1 MKKLLSILLALVMIL
16 SLATTVFA
24 ADDTTGGEESVTGT
38 ITIDNPVADATYTAY
53 MMFELES
60 YASSDKNAAH
70 SYKVAAGW
78 EEFVRQADA
87 ENNITAG
94 EGATLFTVDANGYVI
109 ANAGATGSAI
119 AKAAMDYVDRKA
131 KEGTP
136 LEVAASLP
144 DDEGRYTAEGLTL
157 GYYFVDS
164 SLGALCSLDTT
175 NPSATIQEKNVAHK
189 LEKKV
194 KEGTAWQD
202 KNDAAVGDT
211 VYFKATIT
219 IAGPVYDLVM
229 HDTMDDGLLY
239 AGVTEVTLN
248 ETETETETVAVD
260 SDNYTVTAP
269 VIHCKDETPEDH
281 EHTDDEKHTFDVS
294 FDQDFAK
301 TLKNGDVITVYY
313 SATLNSDAV
322 EQTAE
327 EAEVNKAHLTYEDVY
342 GAEKTVADTTE
353 TYTWKM
359 SVFKFGNN
367 DETKGLAGAK
377 FVLYKNA
384 TTANG
389 ETTYSNP
396 VKVITGTAVDGVDIY
411 KVDSTSNT
419 TEIITGESGK
429 FEIRGLD
436 AGTYY
441 LVEEDA
447 PAGYNELKEA
457 KTVVIN
463 HDGQMNADD
472 KNGDQII
479 EAGEYETEIKV
490 NNNSGTELP
499 ETGGMG
505 TTLIYT
511 MGAILAVGSLILLV
525 VKKRMAAAE

>member
-16 SLATTVFA
+16 SLATTAFA

-78 EEFVRQADA
+78 EDFVRQADA

-144 DDEGRYTAEGLTL
+144 DDEGRYTVDGLAF

-175 NPSATIQEKNVAHK
+175 NPSATIQEKNAAHT
-189 LEKKV
+189 LDKKV
-194 KEGTAWQD
+194 QEGNDWQ
-202 KNDAAVGDT
+202 KQNDANVGDT
-211 VYFKATIT
+211 VNFKATIT
-219 IAGPVYDLVM
+219 IAGPVFDLVM
-229 HDTMDDGLLY
+229 HDTMDDGLTY
-239 AGVTEVTLN
+239 GGVTKVTLN
-248 ETETETETVAVD
+248 ETDTVEGTVD
-260 SDNYTVTAP
+260 SSKYTVRAP
-269 VIHCKDETPEDH
+269 KVHSEDET
-281 EHTDDEKHTFDVS
+281 HTFDVE
-294 FDQDFAK
+294 FEKVFAD
-301 TLKNGDVITVYY
+301 TLVNGDVITVYY
-313 SATLNSDAV
+313 SATLNSNAV
-322 EQTAE
+322 EQTEE
-327 EAEVNKAHLTYEDVY
+327 EAELNKAHLTYKDTNNVEHETEDDI
-342 GAEKTVADTTE
+342 TR

-396 VKVITGTAVDGVDIY
+396 VKVTTGTAVDGVDIY
-411 KVDSTSNT
+411 KVDSASNT

-472 KNGDQII
+472 KNDDQKI

-511 MGAILAVGSLILLV
+511 LGAILAVGSLILLV

>member
-1 MKKLLSILLALVMIL
+1 MGERNLLMKKLLSILLALVMIL
-16 SLATTVFA
+16 SLATTAFA
-24 ADDTTGGEESVTGT
+24 TDGEEETGS
-38 ITIDNPVADATYTAY
+38 ITISNPVDDATYKAY
-53 MMFELES
+53 MMFVLES
-60 YASSDKNAAH
+60 YASSEEGAAH
-70 SYKVAAGW
+70 SYKVADGW
-78 EEFVRQADA
+78 DDFVA
-87 ENNITAG
+87 EGG
-94 EGATLFTVDANGYVI
+94 EGAALFTVDDNGYVT
-109 ANAGATGSAI
+109 ANDDATGSAI
-119 AKAAMDYVDRKA
+119 AEAAMKYVERK
-131 KEGTP
+131 GTA
-136 LEVAASLP
+136 LDVAATLP
-144 DDEGRYTAEGLTL
+144 DNGSYTVGDLAL

-175 NPSATIQEKNVAHK
+175 NPSATIQEKNAAHS
-189 LEKKV
+189 LDKKV
-194 KEGTAWQD
+194 KEGTSWQD
-202 KNDAAVGDT
+202 ENDVNVGDT
-211 VYFKATIT
+211 VEFKATIT
-219 IAGPVYDLVM
+219 IAGPVFDLVM
-229 HDTMDDGLLY
+229 HDTMDDGLTF
-239 AGVTEVTLN
+239 AEVSKVMLN
-248 ETETETETVAVD
+248 EGTDKATELNGAHYSVLTGDAV
-260 SDNYTVTAP
+260 SDG
-269 VIHCKDETPEDH
+269 
-281 EHTDDEKHTFDVS
+281 HTFDV
-294 FDQDFAK
+294 DFSVTFED

-313 SATLNSDAV
+313 SATLNSNAV

-327 EAEVNKAHLTYEDVY
+327 EAEHTAEEAELNKAHLTYKDTNNVEHETEDDI
-342 GAEKTVADTTE
+342 TR

-396 VKVITGTAVDGVDIY
+396 VKVTTGTAVDGVDIY
-411 KVDSTSNT
+411 KVDSASNT

-472 KNGDQII
+472 KNGDQKI

-511 MGAILAVGSLILLV
+511 LGAILAVGSLILLV